1 MATGPLAVRWHDW
14 RLDVVHA
21 GAIATARVEL
31 ENAGSVTWSREIL
44 LGYHWL
50 DDRGN
55 PLVWDGERTA
65 LPQLAPGERT
75 EVQANVRG
83 PIPPGRY
90 GFAFDLVAEHR
101 AWFSELGGDELR
113 TMIDVAPRDDPAHAE
128 LPKWLERD
136 GTWQERVD
144 ATHAEGYAVV
154 AGAIAWKGGL
164 LRPRPRA
171 LAPYEPGAGRV
182 PGFPH
187 ALVCPSVVEGV
198 QLERL
203 PNVAGLPAY
212 AAPSEPWMYDGR
224 IVLSAHP
231 ERR

>member
-14 RLDVVHA
+14 TLGAVHA
-21 GAIATARVEL
+21 GAVTTATVQL
-31 ENAGSVTWSREIL
+31 ENAGTVPWNREIL

-65 LPQLAPGERT
+65 LPHLAPGERT
-75 EVQANVRG
+75 EVQARVRG

-90 GFAFDLVAEHR
+90 GFAFDLVAELR
-101 AWFSELGGDELR
+101 AWFSELGGEELR
-113 TMIDVAPRDDPAHAE
+113 TMVDVAPRDEPAHAE
-128 LPKWLERD
+128 LPAWVEPDAAWR
-136 GTWQERVD
+136 ERVD

-154 AGAIAWKGGL
+154 AGAIEWKGGL
-164 LRPRPRA
+164 VHPRPRA
-171 LAPYEPGAGRV
+171 LAPYTPGPGRI
-182 PGFPH
+182 PGFPN

-198 QLERL
+198 ELKRL
-203 PNVAGLPAY
+203 PDVAGLPAY
-212 AAPSEPWMYDGR
+212 AAPKEPWMYDGR
-224 IVLSAHP
+224 IVLIAHP